1 MKSLKWHLSRGHGE
15 RNSITFCVTIQ
26 AREKEKGT
34 VVQVCNRLGLQLRS
48 ANGLFASLFMYLS
61 EEKKVDVC
69 IGLFEGRDDRS
80 L

>member
-1 MKSLKWHLSRGHGE
+1 M
-15 RNSITFCVTIQ
+15 
-26 AREKEKGT
+26 
-34 VVQVCNRLGLQLRS
+34 VQVCNRLSLQLRS

-61 EEKKVDVC
+61 KEKKVDVC

>member
-1 MKSLKWHLSRGHGE
+1 M
-15 RNSITFCVTIQ
+15 
-26 AREKEKGT
+26 
-34 VVQVCNRLGLQLRS
+34 VQVCNRLGLQLRS